1 MRYLDRMANSHVT
14 GSPVLFL
21 VTCVAL
27 LILANALMLYGY
39 TNYPDEKEAFID
51 YVMNGGAQFER
62 EVKSEGFSNYVLS
75 GSGAGDKYEP
85 IGAYDNVKKA
95 TSDPAVSAWRDTKPN
110 EPMAGP
116 EFTGPS
122 PDNLFM
128 FKNNQ
133 CKPECCGASFSCSGG
148 CVCTTPAQRQMIASR
163 GGNRTQ
169 PEDGI

>member
-1 MRYLDRMANSHVT
+1 
-14 GSPVLFL
+14 
-21 VTCVAL
+21 
-27 LILANALMLYGY
+27 MLYGY
-39 TNYPDEKEAFID
+39 TNYPDDKEAFID
-51 YVMNGGAQFER
+51 YVVNGGAQFAHETR
-62 EVKSEGFSNYVLS
+62 SEGFTNYAL
-75 GSGAGDKYEP
+75 SGAGAGDNYEG
-85 IGAYDNVKKA
+85 IGAYDNVRKF
-95 TSDPAVSAWRDTKPN
+95 PANPSVSVCRDTKPN